1 MSVLFL
7 DFEGSERNAR
17 VQKLA
22 RTGAHIVA
30 SEPRWP
36 AFFELAK
43 REKPYAI
50 AIDFAQAPSHSLET
64 ADYLAKAKETRD
76 AVIYLLRVPE
86 DRVDIVVKRL
96 PQAMRVTDQELAVRV
111 TEAEKQAQERARQK
125 KEAAAAARKTAR
137 ARVSGEK
144 AAGPARPPAPAKESK
159 AAARPATK
167 PAARPAP
174 KPAARVKKPA
184 GKPAKKAASPKKKKK
199 TAPSRASRPARKR

>member
-22 RTGAHIVA
+22 RTGAHVVA

-43 REKPYAI
+43 KEKPYAI
-50 AIDFAQAPSHSLET
+50 AIDFSQAPSHSLET

-76 AVIYLLRVPE
+76 AAIYLLRVPA
-86 DRVDIVVKRL
+86 DRMDIVTKRL
-96 PQAMRVTDQELAVRV
+96 PQAAIVTDQELAARV
-111 TEAEKQAQERARQK
+111 TDAEREAQERARQK

-137 ARVSGEK
+137 ARVAGEK
-144 AAGPARPPAPAKESK
+144 PAAAGRQAGPARPAKPAPAKPPAK
-159 AAARPATK
+159 A
-167 PAARPAP
+167 
-174 KPAARVKKPA
+174 KKPQA
-184 GKPAKKAASPKKKKK
+184 RREKKAAVAKSSKKKSASGSK
-199 TAPSRASRPARKR
+199 TSHPGRKR

>member
-7 DFEGSERNAR
+7 DFEGSERNTR

-76 AVIYLLRVPE
+76 AAIYLLRVPE
-86 DRVDIVVKRL
+86 DRVDIVAKRL
-96 PQAMRVTDQELAVRV
+96 PQATRVTDQELAVRV
-111 TEAEKQAQERARQK
+111 AEAEKQAQERARQK
-125 KEAAAAARKTAR
+125 KEAAAQARKTAR

-144 AAGPARPPAPAKESK
+144 SAASARLPASAKPAKPAKPAKEVK
-159 AAARPATK
+159 AAAK
-167 PAARPAP
+167 PAA
-174 KPAARVKKPA
+174 KARKPA
-184 GKPAKKAASPKKKKK
+184 GKPAKKPASPKKK
-199 TAPSRASRPARKR
+199 AASSRASRPARKR

>member
-1 MSVLFL
+1 MSVLYL
-7 DFEGSERNAR
+7 DFEGSERNSR

-76 AVIYLLRVPE
+76 AAIYLLRVPE
-86 DRVDIVVKRL
+86 DRVDIVAKRL
-96 PQAMRVTDQELAVRV
+96 PQATRVTDQELATRI

-125 KEAAAAARKTAR
+125 KEAAAQARKNAR

-144 AAGPARPPAPAKESK
+144 TAGSTRAPAPARDAKT
-159 AAARPATK
+159 PAGKTPVKTKKPVRKSEKK
-167 PAARPAP
+167 PAAA
-174 KPAARVKKPA
+174 KKKP
-184 GKPAKKAASPKKKKK
+184 
-199 TAPSRASRPARKR
+199 APSRAASRPVRKR

>member
-76 AVIYLLRVPE
+76 ATIYLLRVPQ
-86 DRVDIVVKRL
+86 DRVDIVAKRL
-96 PQAMRVTDQELAVRV
+96 PQATRVTDQELATRV
-111 TEAEKQAQERARQK
+111 AEAEKQAQERARQK
-125 KEAAAAARKTAR
+125 KEAAAQARKNAR

-144 AAGPARPPAPAKESK
+144 SGGHPRPLASPKDGGA
-159 AAARPATK
+159 AAARPAAK
-167 PAARPAP
+167 PAARSAA
-174 KPAARVKKPA
+174 KPAAKARKRKPEKKPA
-184 GKPAKKAASPKKKKK
+184 SSRKKAVS
-199 TAPSRASRPARKR
+199 SRAARPARKR

>member
-1 MSVLFL
+1 MSVLYL
-7 DFEGSERNAR
+7 DFEGSERNSR

-22 RTGAHIVA
+22 RTGAHIVP

-50 AIDFAQAPSHSLET
+50 AIDFAKAPSHSLET

-76 AVIYLLRVPE
+76 ASIYLLRVPA
-86 DRVDIVVKRL
+86 DRVDIVAKRL
-96 PQAMRVTDQELAVRV
+96 PQATRVTDQELATRI

-125 KEAAAAARKTAR
+125 KEAAAQARKNAR

-144 AAGPARPPAPAKESK
+144 TGGAVRMPASARDAKDPAGKTPAK
-159 AAARPATK
+159 A
-167 PAARPAP
+167 
-174 KPAARVKKPA
+174 KKPA
-184 GKPAKKAASPKKKKK
+184 GKPEKKPDAAKKKPAPARAASR
-199 TAPSRASRPARKR
+199 SARKR

>member
-86 DRVDIVVKRL
+86 DRVDIVAKRL
-96 PQAMRVTDQELAVRV
+96 PQAARVTDQELATRV
-111 TEAEKQAQERARQK
+111 IEAEKQAQERARQK
-125 KEAAAAARKTAR
+125 KEAAAQARKNAR

-144 AAGPARPPAPAKESK
+144 PAGPARAAAPAREGKAAAAKPAAKAKKPAGKPEKKASIPKKKAATK
-159 AAARPATK
+159 AAARPA
-167 PAARPAP
+167 
-174 KPAARVKKPA
+174 
-184 GKPAKKAASPKKKKK
+184 KKK
-199 TAPSRASRPARKR
+199 

>member
-76 AVIYLLRVPE
+76 AAIYLLRVPE
-86 DRVDIVVKRL
+86 DRVDIVAKRL
-96 PQAMRVTDQELAVRV
+96 PQATRVTDQELAVRV
-111 TEAEKQAQERARQK
+111 AEAEKQAQERARQK
-125 KEAAAAARKTAR
+125 KEAAAQARKTAR

-144 AAGPARPPAPAKESK
+144 SAASGRPPAPAKEVK
-159 AAARPATK
+159 AAAK
-167 PAARPAP
+167 PAA
-174 KPAARVKKPA
+174 KARKPA
-184 GKPAKKAASPKKKKK
+184 GKPAKKPASPKKKA
-199 TAPSRASRPARKR
+199 APSRASRPARKR

>member
-7 DFEGSERNAR
+7 DFEGTERNGR

-22 RTGAHIVA
+22 RTGAHVVA

-76 AVIYLLRVPE
+76 AAIYLLRVPA
-86 DRVDIVVKRL
+86 DRLDIVTKRL
-96 PQAMRVTDQELAVRV
+96 PQAAIVTDQQLAERVTD
-111 TEAEKQAQERARQK
+111 AEREAQERARQK
-125 KEAAAAARKTAR
+125 KEAAAAARKN
-137 ARVSGEK
+137 ARVRVAREKPAAAGKK
-144 AAGPARPPAPAKESK
+144 AAPVRPARPAPAKPS
-159 AAARPATK
+159 ARSGKRET
-167 PAARPAP
+167 RPE
-174 KPAARVKKPA
+174 KKSS
-184 GKPAKKAASPKKKKK
+184 SPKKKKSASGS
-199 TAPSRASRPARKR
+199 TASRTARKR

>member
-1 MSVLFL
+1 MSVLYL
-7 DFEGSERNAR
+7 DFEGSERNSR

-76 AVIYLLRVPE
+76 AAIYLLRVPE
-86 DRVDIVVKRL
+86 DRVDIVAKRL
-96 PQAMRVTDQELAVRV
+96 PQATRVTDQELATRI

-125 KEAAAAARKTAR
+125 KEAAAQARKNAR
-137 ARVSGEK
+137 ARVTGEK
-144 AAGPARPPAPAKESK
+144 SGGPARPPAAVREAKAPAAKAPAKMKKPSGNPEKKS
-159 AAARPATK
+159 AAAK
-167 PAARPAP
+167 
-174 KPAARVKKPA
+174 KKPA
-184 GKPAKKAASPKKKKK
+184 
-199 TAPSRASRPARKR
+199 PSRAASRPARKR

>member
-1 MSVLFL
+1 MSVLYL
-7 DFEGSERNAR
+7 DFEGSERNSR

-76 AVIYLLRVPE
+76 AAIYLLRVPE
-86 DRVDIVVKRL
+86 DRVDIVAKRL
-96 PQAMRVTDQELAVRV
+96 PQATRVTDQELATRI

-125 KEAAAAARKTAR
+125 KEAAAQARKNAR

-144 AAGPARPPAPAKESK
+144 SGGPARPPAAVREARAPAAKAPAKM
-159 AAARPATK
+159 
-167 PAARPAP
+167 
-174 KPAARVKKPA
+174 KKPS
-184 GKPAKKAASPKKKKK
+184 GKPEKKSAAPKKK
-199 TAPSRASRPARKR
+199 TAPSRPASRSARKR

>member
-7 DFEGSERNAR
+7 DFEGSERNTR

-76 AVIYLLRVPE
+76 AAIYLLRVPE

-96 PQAMRVTDQELAVRV
+96 PQATRVTDQELAVRV
-111 TEAEKQAQERARQK
+111 AEAEKQAQERARQK

-144 AAGPARPPAPAKESK
+144 AAGSARPPAPAKESK
-159 AAARPATK
+159 AAAKPSTK
-167 PAARPAP
+167 PAP
-174 KPAARVKKPA
+174 KAKKPA
-184 GKPAKKAASPKKKKK
+184 GKPAKKPASPKKKS
-199 TAPSRASRPARKR
+199 APARASRPARKR

>member
-7 DFEGSERNAR
+7 DFESSERNAR

-86 DRVDIVVKRL
+86 DRVDIVAKRL
-96 PQAMRVTDQELAVRV
+96 PQAARVTDQELATRV
-111 TEAEKQAQERARQK
+111 AEAEKQAQERARQK

-144 AAGPARPPAPAKESK
+144 PGGLAKAATAAKAAPSK
-159 AAARPATK
+159 AAPPKAAAKARK
-167 PAARPAP
+167 PSGKPEKKSAAP
-174 KPAARVKKPA
+174 K
-184 GKPAKKAASPKKKKK
+184 KKAA
-199 TAPSRASRPARKR
+199 PSKAASRSAKKR

>member
-43 REKPYAI
+43 KEKPYAI
-50 AIDFAQAPSHSLET
+50 AIDFSQAPSHSLET

-76 AVIYLLRVPE
+76 AAIYLLRVPA
-86 DRVDIVVKRL
+86 DRLDIVAKRL
-96 PQAMRVTDQELAVRV
+96 PQAAIVTDQELAARV
-111 TEAEKQAQERARQK
+111 TDAEREAQERARQK
-125 KEAAAAARKTAR
+125 KEAAAAARKNAR
-137 ARVSGEK
+137 ARVAGEK
-144 AAGPARPPAPAKESK
+144 PA
-159 AAARPATK
+159 
-167 PAARPAP
+167 
-174 KPAARVKKPA
+174 PA
-184 GKPAKKAASPKKKKK
+184 GKPAAAARPSRPAPAKPPARQKKAQPAVKKKATSPKKKKK
-199 TAPSRASRPARKR
+199 GASGSAASRSARKR

>member
-22 RTGAHIVA
+22 RTGAHVVA

-43 REKPYAI
+43 KEKPYAI
-50 AIDFAQAPSHSLET
+50 AIDFSQAPSHSLET

-76 AVIYLLRVPE
+76 AAIYLLRVPA
-86 DRVDIVVKRL
+86 DRMDIVTKRL
-96 PQAMRVTDQELAVRV
+96 PQAAIVTDQELASRV
-111 TEAEKQAQERARQK
+111 TDAEREAQERARQK

-137 ARVSGEK
+137 ARVAGEK
-144 AAGPARPPAPAKESK
+144 PAAAGRQAGPARPAKPAPAKPPAK
-159 AAARPATK
+159 A
-167 PAARPAP
+167 
-174 KPAARVKKPA
+174 KKPQA
-184 GKPAKKAASPKKKKK
+184 RREKKAAVAKSSKKKSASGGK
-199 TAPSRASRPARKR
+199 TSHSGRKR

>member
-76 AVIYLLRVPE
+76 ATIYLLRVPQ
-86 DRVDIVVKRL
+86 DRVDIVAKRL
-96 PQAMRVTDQELAVRV
+96 PQATRVTDQELATRV
-111 TEAEKQAQERARQK
+111 AEAEKQAQERARQK
-125 KEAAAAARKTAR
+125 KEAAAQARKNAR

-144 AAGPARPPAPAKESK
+144 SGGHPRPLASPKDGGA
-159 AAARPATK
+159 AAARPAAK
-167 PAARPAP
+167 PAARSAAKPPAKARKR
-174 KPAARVKKPA
+174 KPEKKPA
-184 GKPAKKAASPKKKKK
+184 SSRKKAVS
-199 TAPSRASRPARKR
+199 SRAARPARKR

>member
-7 DFEGSERNAR
+7 DFEGSERNTR

-76 AVIYLLRVPE
+76 AAIYLLRVPE
-86 DRVDIVVKRL
+86 DRVDIVAKRL
-96 PQAMRVTDQELAVRV
+96 PQATRVTDQELATRV
-111 TEAEKQAQERARQK
+111 AEAEKQAQERARQK
-125 KEAAAAARKTAR
+125 KEAAAQARKTAR

-144 AAGPARPPAPAKESK
+144 PAAPGRPAVSVKESK
-159 AAARPATK
+159 ATARAAAK
-167 PAARPAP
+167 PAAAMAGKR
-174 KPAARVKKPA
+174 A
-184 GKPAKKAASPKKKKK
+184 GKPAKKPASSKKKA
-199 TAPSRASRPARKR
+199 APSRASRPARKR